1 MSFSIAQLFSLEGRV
16 ALVTG
21 ASGALGG
28 RFAETLALAGARVV
42 LAARRLEPMQ
52 ALCERLA
59 GGSGRHMT
67 VHMDVAE
74 KASVD
79 AAIDEAAAE
88 LGMIDIAVNNSGIAL
103 TASALD
109 EPDEEWDRLMRV
121 NLDGARTV
129 ALAVA
134 RRLVDAKKPGSIINV
149 ASVTGLRQAG
159 AVTAYATS
167 KAALIQMTKQH
178 ALEWA
183 RHGIRVN
190 AIAPGY
196 IETDLNRDFFA
207 TDAGRALIKRI
218 PQRRL
223 GHTEDL
229 DGALLLL
236 ASNAGAYMT
245 GTVVSVDG
253 GHLVSSL

>member
-1 MSFSIAQLFSLEGRV
+1 
-16 ALVTG
+16 
-21 ASGALGG
+21 
-28 RFAETLALAGARVV
+28 
-42 LAARRLEPMQ
+42 
-52 ALCERLA
+52 
-59 GGSGRHMT
+59 
-67 VHMDVAE
+67 
-74 KASVD
+74 
-79 AAIDEAAAE
+79 
-88 LGMIDIAVNNSGIAL
+88 
-103 TASALD
+103 
-109 EPDEEWDRLMRV
+109 MRV

-236 ASNAGAYMT
+236 ASSAGAYMT